1 MSGLRPP
8 PKEDTPSRAVGRIVF
23 LVFLLALLG
32 AVIWAAVV
40 QQRISL
46 VETQSLAQ
54 VEDRDVETVD
64 ELDLNIV
71 EQGSGTT
78 TVVLLH
84 DAEITGSPIFTDLVT
99 ALGPEVTTLG
109 VDLPGFGL
117 STRLPGA
124 DPRHT
129 VADMAQKMASVIETS
144 SGTPV
149 ILVGVGLGGEVAAE
163 VAVTHPDLVAGLVM
177 VDVDFY
183 EGSTWVQR
191 LERIPW
197 FGTSVTHAVEASG
210 SFSASNFA
218 PYCEVGGWCPDAAIL
233 THRALTTSILETTDS
248 LNGFIVTDPASDVP
262 SRLGAITAP
271 TVFVWS
277 QKGAVPED
285 SVDRVIS
292 ALPAITLERIDA
304 YQAHLDEPG
313 TVAGLIQAMI
323 P

>member
-8 PKEDTPSRAVGRIVF
+8 PKEDSPSRAVGRIIF

-40 QQRISL
+40 QQRIPL
-46 VETQSLAQ
+46 VETESLAQ

-64 ELDLNIV
+64 ELSLNIV
-71 EQGSGTT
+71 EQGSGST

-84 DAEITGSPIFTDLVT
+84 DAEITGAPIFTELVT
-99 ALGPEVTTLG
+99 ALGPEVATLG

-129 VADMAQKMASVIETS
+129 VADMARKMSAVIEARS
-144 SGTPV
+144 ETPV

-163 VAVTHPDLVAGLVM
+163 VAVTRPELVAGLVM

-183 EGSTWVQR
+183 KGSTWVQK
-191 LERIPW
+191 LEQIPW
-197 FGTSVTHAVEASG
+197 FGTSVTHSVAASG
-210 SFSASNFA
+210 SFSDSNFA

-233 THRALTTSILETTDS
+233 SYRGLTTSIIETTDS

-262 SRLGAITAP
+262 SRLGAITTP

-285 SVDRVIS
+285 SVDRVITVV
-292 ALPAITLERIDA
+292 PGITLERIDT

-313 TVAGLIQAMI
+313 VVAGLIQALL